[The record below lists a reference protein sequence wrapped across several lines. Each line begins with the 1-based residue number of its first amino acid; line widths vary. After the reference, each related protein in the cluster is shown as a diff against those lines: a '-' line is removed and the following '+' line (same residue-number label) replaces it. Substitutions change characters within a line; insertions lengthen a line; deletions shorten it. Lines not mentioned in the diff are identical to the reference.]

1 VPCGTRRNRSGEPPK
16 RTLSCLPEV
25 PKPVA
30 NAPHITYRPGLDG
43 LRAIAVASVFLYH
56 SRIDWLPGGF
66 LGVDLFF
73 VLSGYLITSL
83 LLVEWEARNQIDL
96 RRFWMRRGRRLL
108 PALVVVVLAS
118 LILASIFARGD
129 LARTRSDVVSSLLYY
144 ANWHQI
150 IANHSYFN
158 LMGNPSLLQH
168 TWSLGVEE
176 QFYIVWPLLL
186 VPGLVLVGRKRLPM
200 IVIAGIAASAAL
212 MWILYTDPNNPS
224 RVYYGTDTRAFLLLM
239 GILLALVWPRIEGL
253 GRRALPVL
261 ELLGIAALVG
271 SVLLFL
277 QMQEFNPTL
286 YQGGDLAAAFCFT
299 VLIAAVAHRSTGIG
313 QALGVAPLRWIGE
326 RSYGIYLWHWP
337 IILLV
342 AGVNAR
348 PSPAVVVGE
357 AAIIVAAA
365 ALSYRFVEQP
375 IRTRSLQ
382 RWLSQYSRRFRFEV
396 VGAGALGLVAA
407 FAILFVTPASLNPV
421 GSYVSPTKANA
432 GMHRP
437 HTSTQPSTHQ
447 VSKQTKRASLPPG
460 RILALGDSVMLG
472 CSSEL
477 RSALH
482 HRVRVDATIGRQ
494 IEDTV
499 NELQRLRRHH
509 HLPKIAVIQVGNNG
523 PLWYRDLVR
532 LRHAL
537 HGIPRVIA
545 VNVRNETSWQDESNH
560 ALVNWVHSWREA
572 HLVDWYGRSTS
583 KMMQDGTHPWPY
595 GCRIYARLIA
605 DTLRST

>member
-1 VPCGTRRNRSGEPPK
+1 
-16 RTLSCLPEV
+16 V

-30 NAPHITYRPGLDG
+30 NAPHISYRPGLDG

-56 SRIDWLPGGF
+56 ARIDWLPGGF

-83 LLVEWEARNQIDL
+83 LLVEWEARNRIDL
-96 RRFWMRRGRRLL
+96 RRFWLRRGRRLL

-129 LARTRSDVVSSLLYY
+129 LAKTRSDAVSSLLYY
-144 ANWHQI
+144 TNWHEI

-158 LMGNPSLLQH
+158 RMGSPSLLQH
-168 TWSLGVEE
+168 TWSLAIEE
-176 QFYIVWPLLL
+176 QFYLIWPLLL

-200 IVIAGIAASAAL
+200 IVIAGIAASTAL
-212 MWILYTDPNNPS
+212 MWILYNPHDPS

-239 GILLALVWPRIEGL
+239 GILLALVWPRFEGL
-253 GRRALPVL
+253 GRRALPLL
-261 ELLGIAALVG
+261 ELLGIAALIG

-277 QMQEFNPTL
+277 HLHDFNPTL

-357 AAIIVAAA
+357 AALVVTAA
-365 ALSYRFVEQP
+365 ALSYRYVEQP

-407 FAILFVTPASLNPV
+407 FAILFVTPAALNPV
-421 GSYVSPTKANA
+421 GGYVSPTRANA
-432 GMHRP
+432 GTQHPRP
-437 HTSTQPSTHQ
+437 TQTSTQQ
-447 VSKQTKRASLPPG
+447 VSKQIKRASLPPG

-477 RSALH
+477 RTALN
-482 HRVRVDATIGRQ
+482 HRVRVDATVGRQ

-499 NELQRLRRHH
+499 NELQRLRRSH
-509 HLPKIAVIQVGNNG
+509 HLPKIVVIQVGNNG

-560 ALVNWVHSWREA
+560 ALVNWVRDWRQA
-572 HLVDWYGRSTS
+572 HLADWYGHSTAE
-583 KMMQDGTHPWPY
+583 MMQDGTHPWPY
-595 GCRIYARLIA
+595 GCRIYSRVIA

>member
-1 VPCGTRRNRSGEPPK
+1 M
-16 RTLSCLPEV
+16 

-30 NAPHITYRPGLDG
+30 NAPHIAYRPGLDG

-56 SRIDWLPGGF
+56 ARIDWLPGGF

-96 RRFWMRRGRRLL
+96 RRFWLRRGRRLL

-118 LILASIFARGD
+118 LILAAIFARGD

-200 IVIAGIAASAAL
+200 LVITGIAASAAL
-212 MWILYTDPNNPS
+212 MWILYTNPSNPS

-239 GILLALVWPRIEGL
+239 GILLALVWPKIEEL
-253 GRRALPVL
+253 GRRALPLL

-277 QMQEFNPTL
+277 QMHDFNPTL

-313 QALGVAPLRWIGE
+313 QAIGVAPLRWIGE

-348 PSPAVVVGE
+348 PNAGVVVGE
-357 AAIIVAAA
+357 AAIVVAAA
-365 ALSYRFVEQP
+365 ALSYRYVEQP

-382 RWLSQYSRRFRFEV
+382 RWLSQYSRRFRYEV

-407 FAILFVTPASLNPV
+407 FAILFVTPAALNPV
-421 GSYVSPTKANA
+421 GGYVSPTKANA
-432 GMHRP
+432 GTDHPQPSNHPRTQP
-437 HTSTQPSTHQ
+437 VSEPTSQGGDSTQP
-447 VSKQTKRASLPPG
+447 KGPLPPG

-472 CSSEL
+472 CSSQL
-477 RSALH
+477 RTALH
-482 HRVRVDATIGRQ
+482 HRVHVDATVGRQ

-499 NELQRLRRHH
+499 DDLQRLRRHDK
-509 HLPKIAVIQVGNNG
+509 LTKTIVIQVGNNG

-537 HGIPRVIA
+537 HGIPRIVV
-545 VNVRNETSWQDESNH
+545 VNVRNDTSWQDESNH
-560 ALVNWVHSWREA
+560 ALATWVHGWQEA
-572 HLVDWYGRSTS
+572 HLADWYGSSTA

-595 GCRIYARLIA
+595 GCTIYARLIA
-605 DTLRST
+605 DTLRSA